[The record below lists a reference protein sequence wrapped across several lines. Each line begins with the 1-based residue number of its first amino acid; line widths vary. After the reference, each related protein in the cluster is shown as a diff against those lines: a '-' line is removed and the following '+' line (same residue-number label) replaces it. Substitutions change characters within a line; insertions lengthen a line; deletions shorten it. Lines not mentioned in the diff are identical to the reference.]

1 MSETVTRKKY
11 ETIKRKAEQWRDK
24 ALEAFEEVQELREEL
39 REELERF
46 PDDNS
51 ETVHKVIME
60 RDKLLKELNT
70 LQKRMGDEVFKQER
84 EMIRKNGEIDRLKMS
99 LSDYKDRYQEIRE
112 DNKELRKSV
121 RVVGRV

>member
-1 MSETVTRKKY
+1 MSETVSRKKY

-24 ALEAFEEVQELREEL
+24 ALEAFEEVQEL

-99 LSDYKDRYQEIRE
+99 LSYYKDRYQEIRE
-112 DNKELRKSV
+112 DNKELRKSI
-121 RVVGRV
+121 RVVGHV